1 MDKYIVYV
9 RVSTK
14 RQGQSGLSLDEQVD
28 KCKRYIESQNGE
40 LVNIYRDIESGRSR
54 KRLGLKEAVRACKDN
69 DATLVV
75 AKLDRLARDAEFAFN
90 IANSGINIY
99 FCDFPQMNTF
109 LLGIFASY
117 AQYEAEKIS
126 ERVKDALVQVRKR
139 GIDMGAANEKYR
151 SNVDVNAH
159 MANCRKKSAESK
171 AYNAKHN
178 ENNQRA
184 IAMITQYVSIGKGWQ
199 DIANELNKNNFRTST
214 GAMFT
219 KGSAYNTYMRRK

>member
-1 MDKYIVYV
+1 MNKYIIYV

-28 KCKRYIESQNGE
+28 KCSRYIESQNGE

-54 KRLGLKEAVRACKDN
+54 KRLGLKEAVTACKDN
-69 DATLVV
+69 NATLVI
-75 AKLDRLARDAEFAFN
+75 AKLDRLARDVEFTFN
-90 IANSGINIY
+90 IINSGIDIH
-99 FCDFPQMNTF
+99 FCDFPQMNTVI
-109 LLGIFASY
+109 LGVFASF
-117 AQYEAEKIS
+117 AQYEAEEIS
-126 ERVKDALVQVRKR
+126 DRVNKALKQVKAR
-139 GIDMGAANEKYR
+139 GIKMGAANDKYKA
-151 SNVDVNAH
+151 NVDVNAH
-159 MANCRKKSAESK
+159 MAICREKSAQTK

-184 IAMITQYVSIGKGWQ
+184 IAMITQYVSSGKGWK
-199 DIANELNKNNFRTST
+199 DIADELNKNNFRTST